1 VNLSKYKIAI
11 GQINTTV
18 GDLDGNTEK
27 IVNAIEKAKQHNAHL
42 VVFPELAIT
51 GYPPKDLLLKSS
63 FIEKNREKLD
73 EIIKASE
80 GITIVVGFVDVSE
93 TKVPRDVYDISSR
106 FYTESRILYNAAAVI
121 QNGKLI
127 GKYYKSHL
135 PNYDVFDESRYFET
149 VKDIPL
155 FSVDGLKMGVNICE
169 DIWIDEGP
177 TERQAK
183 QGADFI
189 VNISASPFYAGK
201 GNIRRELIAKRARG
215 NSVPIA
221 YVNLIGGQDDLVFD
235 GGSYVF
241 DKKGR
246 LIAHCRRFEED
257 FALVNLESQKEV
269 ILKENLIKDIH
280 DALVLGI
287 RDYVRKNGFQNVVIG
302 LSGGID
308 SALTTALAVEALGA
322 DSVLCVLMPG
332 EITSKSSVED
342 AQNLAKN
349 LKVKCKT
356 ISISEIFTS
365 YLNTLKKEFKNRKSD
380 ATEENIQARIRGN
393 ILMAISNKFGHLVL
407 STGNKS
413 ELAVGYATLYGD
425 MAGGLAVI
433 SDVPKTMVY
442 QLARYIN
449 QTNKTDAQ
457 HPITGLSY
465 NPYGRPVIRP
475 AGLEIILQNILDKEP
490 SAELR
495 IGQKDSDDLP
505 PYEILDPILQHYI
518 EENKTKVEIINLGFE
533 KEMVEEVIYKVDH
546 NEYKRK
552 QAPIGIKITPKAFGF
567 GRRMPITNKFK

>member
-1 VNLSKYKIAI
+1 MNLSKYKIAI

-287 RDYVRKNGFQNVVIG
+287 RDYVRKNGFQNVIIG

-465 NPYGRPVIRP
+465 NPYGRSVIRP
-475 AGLEIILQNILDKEP
+475 AGVEIILQNILDKEP

-518 EENKTKVEIINLGFE
+518 EENKTKVEIINSGFE